1 MFIAKNN
8 DLIILA
14 KETREELEQA
24 LQFMVYTSVEE
35 TDIDYQ
41 LYGGEYLTPEEIEV
55 KNKERK
61 RQEILDELDKL
72 DLKSIRAIRA
82 NDEEYIAQYEAQ
94 AQELRKQLQ
103 ELSGE

>member
-24 LQFMVYTSVEE
+24 LQFMVYTSIEE

-41 LYGGEYLTPEEIEV
+41 LYDGEYLTPEEIEV
-55 KNKERK
+55 KNTERK

-103 ELSGE
+103 EL